1 MGLFSKIKAKH
12 KEEKKAYLK
21 QEYPA
26 VYVNMCF
33 LDLAD
38 LFAEKNGAFSGPM
51 GRIDFWTY
59 LYWFSRDIINE
70 AVSNDYFVA
79 CFCTHLDTNESHP
92 REKVLSALEHM
103 RAEEKHLDDTF
114 ESPASGDELMVFC
127 GHAIETLYN
136 QKSATLAIEFAQYLA
151 RSAQIVCEAFPKNK

>member
-12 KEEKKAYLK
+12 KEDKKQFLK

-26 VYVNMCF
+26 VYVNACF
-33 LDLAD
+33 FELAD
-38 LFAEKNGAFSGPM
+38 LFAEKNGSFCGPM

-59 LYWFSRDIINE
+59 LYWYSRDVINE
-70 AVSNDYFVA
+70 AVTNDYFVT
-79 CFCTHLDTNESHP
+79 CFCAHLDVNESHP
-92 REKVLSALEHM
+92 QEEVVAALEHM
-103 RAEEKHLDDTF
+103 RAEEKHLDETF
-114 ESPASGDELMVFC
+114 GLPASGDELMVFC

-151 RSAQIVCEAFPKNK
+151 RSAQIVCEAFPNNK